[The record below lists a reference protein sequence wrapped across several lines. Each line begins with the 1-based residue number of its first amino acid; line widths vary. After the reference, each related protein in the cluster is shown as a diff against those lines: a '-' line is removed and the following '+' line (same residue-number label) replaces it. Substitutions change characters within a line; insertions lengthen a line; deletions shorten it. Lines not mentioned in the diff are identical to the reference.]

1 MSSSSAL
8 GIALVER
15 DVAGDDM
22 VTWKYPS
29 LDEDVERVALSEAKD
44 AADDS
49 QGLFVSKLDHR
60 WIYRSAAARRAWHCT
75 SLADRRLPR
84 PPSLRTARGLPSESM
99 PQISAFSLVLTA
111 KVCAPAP
118 CCGAPQLTR
127 TGSPRRN
134 SRQRSLR
141 PCCA

>member
-1 MSSSSAL
+1 MSSSSTL
-8 GIALVER
+8 GVALVER

-29 LDEDVERVALSEAKD
+29 LDEDVGRVALSEAKD

-49 QGLFVSKLDHR
+49 EGLFVSKLDHR
-60 WIYRSAAARRAWHCT
+60 WIYRSAAAHGVRHPVPA
-75 SLADRRLPR
+75 ADGEPPRL
-84 PPSLRTARGLPSESM
+84 PSLRAARGLPSESM

-111 KVCAPAP
+111 KVRSPAP
-118 CCGAPQLTR
+118 GYAAPRLTQ
-127 TGSPRRN
+127 TGSPPRN
-134 SRQRSLR
+134 SRLKSLR